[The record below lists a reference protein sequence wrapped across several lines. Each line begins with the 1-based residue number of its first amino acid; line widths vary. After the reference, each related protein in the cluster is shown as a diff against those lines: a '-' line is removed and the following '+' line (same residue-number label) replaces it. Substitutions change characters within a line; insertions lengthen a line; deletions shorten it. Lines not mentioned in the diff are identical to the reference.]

1 MADRRAPRA
10 LPDDG
15 NDISELVFDPPFA
28 ESARYRIESTA
39 PLRDVT
45 GRALSN
51 ARSFQLEIRTGEAPP
66 IAKFAAAPF
75 GILEWG
81 PDTALPV
88 TLRHVQTD
96 LRSAGQAPPG
106 RGEVRVRRIDDEAQV
121 LAWMQRLQ
129 RHHEAQL
136 PARELGLPE
145 AQWYEWHETRDLR
158 GRTVKR
164 RSDRLVHTREVSLL
178 AGDKQARR
186 LQLPQLAGADPRPF
200 EVVGIGLTEP
210 GYHVVEIE

>member
-1 MADRRAPRA
+1 MPREQAQSVRLSGPLSEAGGPAGPSAADRRAPRA
-10 LPDDG
+10 LPEDG
-15 NDISELVFDPPFA
+15 NDISELVLDPPFA
-28 ESARYRIESTA
+28 ESARYRIETTA

-51 ARSFQLEIRTGEAPP
+51 ARSFPLEIRTGEAPP

-158 GRTVKR
+158 
-164 RSDRLVHTREVSLL
+164 
-178 AGDKQARR
+178 
-186 LQLPQLAGADPRPF
+186 
-200 EVVGIGLTEP
+200 
-210 GYHVVEIE
+210 